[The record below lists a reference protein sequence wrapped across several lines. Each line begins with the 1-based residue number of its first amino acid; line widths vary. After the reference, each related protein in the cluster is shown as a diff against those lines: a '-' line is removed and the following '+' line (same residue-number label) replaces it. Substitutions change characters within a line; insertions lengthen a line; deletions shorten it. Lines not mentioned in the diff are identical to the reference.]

1 MTVDDQR
8 TMRERMLAG
17 DLYKT
22 DPELEV
28 ELRRGM
34 ALIKK
39 FNDGDPNDVAEQS
52 ALLRELLG
60 TYSDDVFI
68 RPPLYCDFGSHLHV
82 GARTFVNFGLMALDT
97 GRITIGEDV
106 QVGPNVQLLTSTHP
120 LAPGPRREGWQA
132 GVPITIGD
140 NVWIG
145 GGAVICPGVTIG
157 KDAVVGAGAVVIR
170 DVPAGAVVVGN
181 PARVVRSVYEE

>member
-1 MTVDDQR
+1 MTADDRR

-17 DLYKT
+17 DLYQT
-22 DPELEV
+22 DAELEA
-28 ELRRGM
+28 ELRQAM
-34 ALIKK
+34 ALIKR
-39 FNDGDPNDVAEQS
+39 FNDSDPNDMQTQS
-52 ALLRELLG
+52 TILGDLLG
-60 TYSDDVFI
+60 TYGEGVYV
-68 RPPLYCDFGSHLHV
+68 RPPLYCDFGSHLHI
-82 GARTFVNFGLMALDT
+82 GARTFVNFGLTALDT
-97 GRITIGEDV
+97 APITLGEDV

-120 LAPGPRREGWQA
+120 IAPGPRRDGWQA

-157 KDAVVGAGAVVIR
+157 QDAVVGAGTVVIR

-181 PARVVRSVYEE
+181 PARVVRSVYDV